1 MERHARTA
9 VEHQRYQEGGIKKDK
24 SVFSFKYAIIERHM
38 NKLITYTD
46 GGSRGNPGP
55 SAIGIVFMDP
65 ATQKV
70 LHTYGERVENGTN
83 NEAEYKAIIF
93 ALRKAK
99 ALVGKDKAKKME
111 VEMRMD
117 SELAVRQLSGIYKL
131 STEHIQKLFIEVW
144 NLKTDF
150 AKVTFTHVRREQNT
164 LADAALNRALDES
177 ASLFD

>member
-1 MERHARTA
+1 MGRGRTERERTFLA
-9 VEHQRYQEGGIKKDK
+9 GECD
-24 SVFSFKYAIIERHM
+24 SVFSFKYAIIEEYM

-55 SAIGIVFMDP
+55 SAIGIVFVDP
-65 ATQKV
+65 ATQKA

-99 ALVGKDKAKKME
+99 ALYGKDKAKKME

-150 AKVTFTHVRREQNT
+150 AKVTFVHVPREQNT
-164 LADAALNRALDES
+164 LADAALNRVLDEN